1 MDSYAVNPLDKSKNL
16 DIIKYMTAHLSLI
29 SNFEQNRLFTTGP
42 WHSKLSIMKSMNH
55 LMDAF
60 TGDNSS
66 RWKENAVLCLC
77 QIITEA
83 ENRIQQVLINL

>member
-1 MDSYAVNPLDKSKNL
+1 
-16 DIIKYMTAHLSLI
+16 MTAHLSLI
-29 SNFEQNRLFTTGP
+29 NNMEQNRLVTSP
-42 WHSKLSIMKSMNH
+42 WLPKLSIMKSMNH
-55 LMDAF
+55 LFNAF

-83 ENRIQQVLINL
+83 ETRIQSVLISL

>member
-1 MDSYAVNPLDKSKNL
+1 
-16 DIIKYMTAHLSLI
+16 MTAHLSLI
-29 SNFEQNRLFTTGP
+29 NNFEPTRLVTGP

-55 LMDAF
+55 LLDAF

-83 ENRIQQVLINL
+83 ETRIQQVLINL